1 MRLFLSL
8 FENTFFFDSP
18 SPIPNEWIMSE
29 CQNDRVDATPLC
41 FWGIHAP
48 RNAKLY
54 TFLLVEYEVDV
65 NLYSCLFWANPFP
78 VIRCISSSLSL
89 YGFRF
94 VA

>member
-29 CQNDRVDATPLC
+29 CQNDRVDVTPLC

-65 NLYSCLFWANPFP
+65 NLYSRWFWANPFP
-78 VIRCISSSLSL
+78 AIRCLSTSLSPYVL
-89 YGFRF
+89 HF
-94 VA
+94 V